1 MTKALETSAKPNKRG
16 GRGNLL
22 PINPESVRILAATQ
36 APVRRI
42 AAVLGCNE
50 KTLRNRFREVIE
62 LGREAG
68 LNKLQQRQWQAA
80 MEGNVTMLIWLGKQ
94 HLGQSDRAEIKQ
106 ESYQLVIM
114 HDDEPGNSPANSK
127 GSGSEHPEVD

>member
-1 MTKALETSAKPNKRG
+1 MTNALETSAKPKKRG

-68 LNKLQQRQWQAA
+68 LSKLQQRQWQAA
-80 MEGNVTMLIWLGKQ
+80 MDGNVTMMIWLGKQ

-114 HDDEPGNSPANSK
+114 KDDEAATSK
-127 GSGSEHPEVD
+127 DSDNGKPEAG